1 MKKIF
6 FAGLIALLFL
16 TGCGK
21 TEIINCTQTQKTMGV
36 DMNSVLNI
44 ELKGNNL
51 KKINMT
57 IDTILPESYLSKKQ
71 VFVDSFTKQ
80 YKDFDKTYGVKP
92 EIKETENDKEIGNI
106 FELEESILSKFYT
119 TQGKLQIRCDPYQI
133 TNDIFHRSRTIK
145 ILNL

>member
-6 FAGLIALLFL
+6 FAGLISLLFL

-92 EIKETENDKEIGNI
+92 EIKETENGVQVS
-106 FELEESILSKFYT
+106 FEMTDDDARKFYGKVNTKT
-119 TQGKLQIRCDPYQI
+119 TRKEVIKEFENQGFTCK
-133 TNDIFHRSRTIK
+133 
-145 ILNL
+145 